1 MHVAKAT
8 TRVCA
13 RWLSDGP
20 VHSELLDRVV
30 GGLGRALV
38 EMCPVLPAAPPI
50 HACVL
55 FGDYLFFE
63 LILLMLLLPL
73 DDERRRGLLGLTL
86 VWDTGFKMRRRFM
99 MRQTTCSFFWIFFE
113 GSM

>member
-55 FGDYLFFE
+55 FGDYLFFRTDFVDAVA
-63 LILLMLLLPL
+63 PT
-73 DDERRRGLLGLTL
+73 RRRKASWTFGVDPGLGHRLQDAPALHDETDDL
-86 VWDTGFKMRRRFM
+86 
-99 MRQTTCSFFWIFFE
+99 QFFFDLF
-113 GSM
+113 